1 LGVGLGVTLFVA
13 AAAYAGTAVD
23 PPTSADGTAW
33 WVWAVILF
41 VVTFV
46 MGILAVLAGVGGGV
60 LFVPIISGFFPFHLD
75 FVRGTGL
82 LVALSG
88 ALAAGPG
95 LLKAN
100 LASLRLAI
108 PVGVIASTCAI
119 IGATL
124 GLALPTQ
131 VIQISLGATILG
143 ICALMLVAKKSVIP
157 DVPQA
162 DRLSTVL
169 RIYGVYREYSTGQ
182 TVNWK
187 VHRTPIGL
195 CLFVVIGIMAGMFGL
210 GAGWANVPVLNLV
223 MGAPRPAEDQRR
235 HQQVPAFDH
244 GHVGGMG
251 LHEQGLRDPAD
262 GRAVDGRH
270 HARLLRRRSHPEGCQ
285 ADVHPVDGHRHPGV
299 RGYQGAHEGTRS
311 LDANWGLSSM
321 QDNPDA
327 SVEPTAEQLRYAVVL
342 EKGMYAG
349 LLCLLVTFALY
360 VSGIMEPHIPL
371 DDLPEHW
378 NKNVHEYLSDAGI
391 EAGWSWV
398 GMLGRGD
405 FVNFIGVA
413 ALAGV
418 TVIAY
423 LAIIPLLIKSRDTI
437 YTILASLEVLVLLAA
452 ASGLIA
458 GGH

>member
-223 MGAPRPAEDQRR
+223 MGAPLKISVATSKFLLSITDTSAAW
-235 HQQVPAFDH
+235 VYMNKWMVIGILAF
-244 GHVGGMG
+244 
-251 LHEQGLRDPAD
+251 
-262 GRAVDGRH
+262 
-270 HARLLRRRSHPEGCQ
+270 
-285 ADVHPVDGHRHPGV
+285 
-299 RGYQGAHEGTRS
+299 
-311 LDANWGLSSM
+311 
-321 QDNPDA
+321 
-327 SVEPTAEQLRYAVVL
+327 
-342 EKGMYAG
+342 
-349 LLCLLVTFALY
+349 
-360 VSGIMEPHIPL
+360 
-371 DDLPEHW
+371 
-378 NKNVHEYLSDAGI
+378 AGI
-391 EAGWSWV
+391 KALTKG
-398 GMLGRGD
+398 LG
-405 FVNFIGVA
+405 
-413 ALAGV
+413 L
-418 TVIAY
+418 
-423 LAIIPLLIKSRDTI
+423 
-437 YTILASLEVLVLLAA
+437 
-452 ASGLIA
+452 
-458 GGH
+458 